1 MATIFAT
8 SKVKNSLIK
17 SVNDKKIK
25 NFDNALNKILLNLA
39 KRIVS
44 DGEGASKFVTVSVKK
59 CKTEIDAKSIAFSI
73 ANSPLVK
80 TAIAGED
87 PNWGRIVMAIG
98 KAGAKI
104 NLKKLSI
111 KFGNLKIVNDGKLHQ
126 SYDEKVVAN
135 YMKRENIDLN
145 IELSTGTK
153 NFTAYTMDFT
163 KEYVKINSDYR
174 S

>member
-1 MATIFAT
+1 MSDKRLRYFDEAL
-8 SKVKNSLIK
+8 KN
-17 SVNDKKIK
+17 V
-25 NFDNALNKILLNLA
+25 LLNLA

-44 DGEGASKFVTVSVKK
+44 DGEGASKFITINIFRS
-59 CKTEIDAKSIAFSI
+59 KTEQEAKKIAFSI

-87 PNWGRIVMAIG
+87 PNWGRIIMAVG
-98 KAGAKI
+98 KSETEI

-111 KFGNLKIVNDGKLHQ
+111 KFGDINIVQNGKLSNH
-126 SYDEKVVAN
+126 YNEKEALD
-135 YMKRENIDLN
+135 YMKNAN
-145 IELSTGTK
+145 IEISVSIGSGKK

-163 KEYVKINSDYR
+163 KKYIEINTDYR